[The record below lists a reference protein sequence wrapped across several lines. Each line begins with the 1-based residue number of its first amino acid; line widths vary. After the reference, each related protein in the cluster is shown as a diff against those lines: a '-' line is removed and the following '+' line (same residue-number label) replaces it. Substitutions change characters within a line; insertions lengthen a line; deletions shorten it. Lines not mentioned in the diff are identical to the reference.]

1 MNSVTLLFYVI
12 AFAISWL
19 VQIPI
24 VAAARGLVQVDLPDS
39 LGFLSA
45 AAPMISALVV
55 TARLGGMIGVRRL
68 LSRLLRWRVTLRW
81 YAVALLGFPA
91 LALVAIGLGFLLTG
105 QLPDFSASYVGRVL
119 PQLPGALSFWLLLPP
134 FLLYSIAT
142 TIPEEVGWRGF
153 ALPRL
158 QSRYGSLWASLVVGV
173 LWGFWHLPLFF
184 SPDAAQ
190 SGISFPL
197 FLAVTIFSSFLFT
210 WVFNRTEGSLLMV
223 VLLHSSFNAS
233 NVFLPLLPQVTG
245 SDLQLLLFVGVIAV
259 AATTV
264 AAVELSKSP
273 VERAHRLSEEA

>member
-1 MNSVTLLFYVI
+1 MAILIFYLL

-19 VQIPI
+19 VQIPL

-45 AAPMISALVV
+45 VAPMISALVV
-55 TARLGGMIGVRRL
+55 TARLGGMSGVRRL
-68 LSRLLRWRVTLRW
+68 LGRLLRWRVMLRW

-105 QLPDFSASYVGRVL
+105 RPPDFSNTYIDRVF
-119 PQLPGALSFWLLLPP
+119 PQFPSGLSTWLLLPP
-134 FLLYSIAT
+134 LLLYSIAT

-190 SGISFPL
+190 SGISLPL
-197 FLAVTIFSSFLFT
+197 FLAITVFSSFLFT
-210 WVFNRTEGSLLMV
+210 WVFNRTGGSLLLV
-223 VLLHSSFNAS
+223 VLLHSSFNTS

-259 AATTV
+259 ASTAVAT
-264 AAVELSKSP
+264 VELGKSAGEQ
-273 VERAHRLSEEA
+273 VL

>member
-1 MNSVTLLFYVI
+1 MAILIFYLL

-19 VQIPI
+19 VEIPL
-24 VAAARGLVQVDLPDS
+24 VAAARGLVHVDLPDS

-45 AAPMISALVV
+45 LAPMISALVV
-55 TARLGGMIGVRRL
+55 TARLGGMAGVRRL
-68 LSRLLRWRVTLRW
+68 LGRLLRWRVTLRW

-105 QLPDFSASYVGRVL
+105 QPPDFSNSYIDRVF
-119 PQLPGALSFWLLLPP
+119 PQFPRGFSPWLLLPP

-142 TIPEEVGWRGF
+142 TIPEEIGWRGF

-158 QSRYGSLWASLVVGV
+158 QQRYGPLWASLVVGL
-173 LWGFWHLPLFF
+173 LWGLWHLPLFF

-190 SGISFPL
+190 SGISLPL
-197 FLAVTIFSSFLFT
+197 FLVGTVFSSFIFT
-210 WVFNRTEGSLLMV
+210 WVFNRTGGSLLMV

-245 SDLQLLLFVGVIAV
+245 SDLQLTLFVGVIAV
-259 AATTV
+259 AATAV
-264 AAVELSKSP
+264 AAVELGRGP
-273 VERAHRLSEEA
+273 VEQWGAGS